1 MSEDELI
8 TTIRKIVR
16 EEVTEGYR
24 QDRESTIK
32 ETLSRF
38 GLDLTSDDDEIS
50 QSKTDKL
57 IGRAA
62 RERGQLDGSIR
73 FRYMSE
79 GRYGRVM
86 CNRADVMRIKNLR
99 KFK

>member
-1 MSEDELI
+1 MSHDELI
-8 TTIRKIVR
+8 IAIRKIVR

-24 QDRESTIK
+24 QDREKTIK

-38 GLDLTSDDDEIS
+38 GLDMDKDDDEIS
-50 QSKTDKL
+50 QAQADKI
-57 IGRAA
+57 IGRSV
-62 RERGQLDGSIR
+62 RERGQLDGTIR
-73 FRYMSE
+73 FRYKSE
-79 GRYGRVM
+79 GRHGRVM

>member
-24 QDRESTIK
+24 QDREKTIK

-38 GLDLTSDDDEIS
+38 GLDMDKDDDEIS
-50 QSKTDKL
+50 QAQADKL
-57 IGRAA
+57 IGRSV
-62 RERGQLDGSIR
+62 RERGQLDGHDQ
-73 FRYMSE
+73 
-79 GRYGRVM
+79 VPLQ
-86 CNRADVMRIKNLR
+86 V
-99 KFK
+99 